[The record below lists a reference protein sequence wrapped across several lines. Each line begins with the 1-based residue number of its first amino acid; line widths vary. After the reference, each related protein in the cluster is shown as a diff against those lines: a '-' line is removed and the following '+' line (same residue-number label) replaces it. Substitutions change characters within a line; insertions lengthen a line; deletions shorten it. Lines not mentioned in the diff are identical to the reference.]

1 MNILYATSL
10 FTVYE
15 ICKAP
20 NTDLLVAVRRRK
32 SDAVWKQLLLFHNFS
47 FKNKLITIDTVE
59 ESLILQLGA
68 VIRSELD
75 RDPQKVKGKITLYG
89 EGVSLLK
96 EQEFLDQICPKPNS
110 DERKYI
116 RIKTFN
122 DKYVWAEPK
131 YWGEGS
137 YLRTRCCGAKDAT
150 GRTDVTEPGRRTTF
164 LIHCKRANNQNVF
177 SFEIL
182 AKDKNTPSG
191 YFFYADPNHYKIGL
205 YARKLSSKAKHAHK
219 FNFIIDRWRGPVV
232 AIRTQGKA
240 GTTKEQEKSM
250 WLKFSDTGHGYVS
263 GHNNLYRDP
272 PGFPNF
278 SDMFSLEAV
287 PSGCVYGAAERDNVW
302 AAPPG
307 TSHEE
312 CESKPDRC
320 YWTDGWKSGKMQ
332 PGKCYYNK
340 DSKCHWHR
348 TSSGIP
354 LSRVCMLS
362 NKLLLEPPAAECEAA
377 NCCFDYKRK
386 QCYRQL

>member
-1 MNILYATSL
+1 MTTA
-10 FTVYE
+10 
-15 ICKAP
+15 C
-20 NTDLLVAVRRRK
+20 
-32 SDAVWKQLLLFHNFS
+32 
-47 FKNKLITIDTVE
+47 
-59 ESLILQLGA
+59 LILQLGA

-75 RDPQKVKGKITLYG
+75 RDPQSTWDSHYYG
-89 EGVSLLK
+89 LIVVVFPGAFGSCLLRGQR
-96 EQEFLDQICPKPNS
+96 ENNAVWRRSFIIERTRHSPFNFTEFLDQICPKPNS